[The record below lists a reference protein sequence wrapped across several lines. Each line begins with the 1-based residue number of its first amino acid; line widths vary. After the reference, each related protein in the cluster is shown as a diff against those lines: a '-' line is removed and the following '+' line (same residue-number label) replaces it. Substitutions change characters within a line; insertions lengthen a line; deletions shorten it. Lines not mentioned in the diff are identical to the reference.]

1 MAFFEDGDRLNFYR
15 LFDRCTPEQY
25 RLTDLD
31 AQKVEFWLQIY
42 FAVFPALPAA
52 GGKKGAL
59 PEQGAKKLPRGQ
71 EEGVDLSPGMARLR
85 AFIETRGA
93 DAART
98 EEFLPYYALRSCR
111 PQKHPAFSK
120 LFEPKWTIDMRGML
134 ERFVANA
141 PSETPPPRV
150 HSILLHYYG
159 LDAEGAAP
167 SPPRK
172 VSDAGA
178 RRVSDT
184 GADDTFSRRPPG
196 VKNAPR
202 SRPGSRGGEPPG
214 RLSAFRRA
222 APTPMTSAGFGG
234 PLPTAASHGPRGI
247 TPLLEGRIELSAFY
261 PEPDYSDLGAEC
273 SRWTRSK
280 AQVRRLGR
288 PRRVRLAAP
297 SAPAPAATRLRA
309 A

>member
-15 LFDRCTPEQY
+15 LFDRCIPEQY

-98 EEFLPYYALRSCR
+98 EEFLPYYALPFVPR

-178 RRVSDT
+178 RRVSDQD
-184 GADDTFSRRPPG
+184 GSRRPPG

-214 RLSAFRRA
+214 RLSAFRA
-222 APTPMTSAGFGG
+222 
-234 PLPTAASHGPRGI
+234 
-247 TPLLEGRIELSAFY
+247 
-261 PEPDYSDLGAEC
+261 
-273 SRWTRSK
+273 
-280 AQVRRLGR
+280 RR
-288 PRRVRLAAP
+288 RRR
-297 SAPAPAATRLRA
+297 
-309 A
+309 

>member
-15 LFDRCTPEQY
+15 LFDRCIPEQY

-98 EEFLPYYALRSCR
+98 EEFLPYYALPFVPR

-120 LFEPKWTIDMRGML
+120 LFEPKWTIDML
-134 ERFVANA
+134 DS
-141 PSETPPPRV
+141 P
-150 HSILLHYYG
+150 IL
-159 LDAEGAAP
+159 
-167 SPPRK
+167 
-172 VSDAGA
+172 
-178 RRVSDT
+178 
-184 GADDTFSRRPPG
+184 
-196 VKNAPR
+196 
-202 SRPGSRGGEPPG
+202 
-214 RLSAFRRA
+214 
-222 APTPMTSAGFGG
+222 
-234 PLPTAASHGPRGI
+234 
-247 TPLLEGRIELSAFY
+247 
-261 PEPDYSDLGAEC
+261 
-273 SRWTRSK
+273 
-280 AQVRRLGR
+280 
-288 PRRVRLAAP
+288 
-297 SAPAPAATRLRA
+297 
-309 A
+309 

>member
-15 LFDRCTPEQY
+15 LFDRCIPEQY

-59 PEQGAKKLPRGQ
+59 PEQGAKKLPRGR

-98 EEFLPYYALRSCR
+98 EEFLPYYALPFVPR

-178 RRVSDT
+178 RR
-184 GADDTFSRRPPG
+184 RR
-196 VKNAPR
+196 R
-202 SRPGSRGGEPPG
+202 
-214 RLSAFRRA
+214 
-222 APTPMTSAGFGG
+222 
-234 PLPTAASHGPRGI
+234 
-247 TPLLEGRIELSAFY
+247 
-261 PEPDYSDLGAEC
+261 
-273 SRWTRSK
+273 
-280 AQVRRLGR
+280 
-288 PRRVRLAAP
+288 
-297 SAPAPAATRLRA
+297 
-309 A
+309 